1 MAILNT
7 NWIWVKANSH
17 AEDINQLT
25 EDERY
30 WDGPKLCP
38 IIFPWRFSSVLDFLK
53 ESDIP
58 LETITKL
65 KISGTINSVDIR
77 VLRELSGIGSF
88 LSYPWEYYEGEPLH
102 FDSFDNHLIALDLSD
117 AEIVSNQ
124 WYRRIDSYDKHG
136 YWSMGIF
143 GNKEFSDYCHP
154 YELDDWFIGS
164 TTLEHLVLPSNIIR
178 VNSIPTIK
186 NLYAKPDSEIIR
198 DVLWEK
204 AGLSKPIIRK
214 IEELIQSDDK
224 DNGISNAIKLN
235 KQNNEKQHMANDKEK
250 SEEPRNSD
258 IGLYDKK
265 TVENTRAEQIL
276 KQAKSIC
283 EGGENNDKTLT
294 DSHKAFLLFQEAAQM
309 GNAEAQC
316 CLGCCYRNGYGT
328 QVDHQKARFWYDNSS
343 KNGCSRALEHIAQ
356 TYKNGQGV
364 SQSYE
369 KAVEWYTKAAEQG
382 RAIAQFN
389 LGIYYA
395 KGQGVPQNYEKAA
408 EWYTKA
414 AEQGNASAQTNLGS
428 CYYNGN
434 GVPQS
439 YEKAVEWYTKAAEQG
454 EAIAQFCLGN
464 CCYYGNGVSQSYE
477 KAVEWYTKAAEQGDE
492 TAQYKLGLCYYN
504 GQGVSQSYEK
514 AVEWFTK
521 VAEQGNTKAQI
532 KLKELGD
539 CYYYGKGVPQ
549 NYEKAAGCYLKAAE
563 HDAIVLYNLGC
574 CCLNKGSKGCEEAVY
589 WYAKSAILGNVTA
602 QGMVEIWQNAPHI
615 YENAVEVFTKAA
627 EQGNA
632 IAQLYLGDCYAKGLC
647 LPKNY
652 KIAVC
657 WYALSAILGNA
668 NAQYNLGYCFER
680 GQGILQSYEGAVYWY
695 TKAAEQGHSAAQNEL
710 GNCYYDGKGVPQ
722 SYEKAQEWFIKA
734 AKQGD
739 VWAEMKLDPYYAKKN
754 DSKVAT
760 TSNNDV
766 INIDKRYDKGASVYQ
781 GFNYDQQT
789 VIKLYKGHH
798 LVLAPPGCGKTRVLA
813 ERVMHAIDNGIQVE
827 DMLCLTFT
835 NRAAREMKERI
846 DNRIGNEIVDN
857 LFVGN
862 VHHFCSTMLRENK
875 VIVQKTT
882 IIDDEEKS
890 VIIRDIIRR
899 CFRLDLVNV
908 EEYYNFQHLL
918 HQVEHNHPEDI
929 IVRPELKRHFEDAK
943 FMRIAREYTSYKK
956 KYDLLDFEDLLLYG
970 YDYLIE
976 HKNEVKR
983 YSWIQV
989 DEVQDLNRLQL
1000 AIIELVTAPN
1010 NPCVVYLG
1018 DEQQA
1023 IYSFMGAKLST
1034 LSYLKDQCQGNIH
1047 HFHGNYRSPKYLL
1060 DIFNQYAEINLH
1072 VDKDILPQAQ
1082 GENADLQ
1089 QPQDALLMESCEL
1102 REGFNENDFCAY
1114 DMAVERALSY
1124 NDGRTAILTYSNKDC
1139 DKISER
1145 LARRKVEHFKISGTD
1160 FLWTKEVK
1168 LIFSHLNVF
1177 TQPENIMSWAN
1188 ILMGIGVCQKM
1199 ETAHQLITEANNA
1212 CLRGNDLLDDAR
1224 RNLIKNFIHDYPNE
1238 FVIFDTE
1245 TTGLDVNNDDIVE
1258 IAAIHISNGIVVD
1271 ELDLMLYTDK
1281 TIPLMLGDIENP
1293 LPDEYKKREKMD
1305 RKEGLLMFL
1314 NWVGNTP
1321 VLAHNAKY
1329 DYQIL
1334 DANLQRDCRI
1344 DDLAKRW
1351 IKVHDSLA
1359 ITRVVEPDLNSY
1371 KLKDLLATFDLQGK
1385 NSHLAI
1391 DDVKATKSLV
1401 DYCYKKANHVFILQN
1416 EFYANHRE
1424 IIAKIKEQYGE
1435 LYRHTELLLSKKA
1448 EEGKRNLLA
1457 TETEY
1462 AYHYF
1467 TERGFIEELDKM
1479 KYLLPFLS
1487 EDFIPKEAN
1496 LSLRQLLDKYMIE
1509 LNTLRESDLCESK
1522 SLKDK
1527 VKVYISTVHRA
1538 KGLEFENV
1546 VIFDVRDG
1554 FYPFYEWNNILR
1566 DSSDPKERERAKQGI
1581 QEDARKLYVAISRAK
1596 KRLCIQYPRNNTGYG
1611 KFGWYQHPANV
1622 SPFVT
1627 CIYPMFK

>member
-1 MAILNT
+1 MKYRDIVEIVFGGLGCVLFPIILIFGALAYIFIGT
-7 NWIWVKANSH
+7 MIWVAFGLAIKYWYLTITGVVLLLVGYYYYIKITERYNERKQEKASELERQKTCELCKKHLELEKPYRHKVFGLDDFSKKELKWHKYGKAIIIQNNEKGFCVEIFNILQKLSTSSGFHSINSYTIPIF
-17 AEDINQLT
+17 DVDCKFSINSLVDLKGSEIVCIFT
-25 EDERY
+25 EDMKRHIY
-30 WDGPKLCP
+30 INPKLFSNEESGALLKYEQLYP
-38 IIFPWRFSSVLDFLK
+38 TDAKKDFPFKVDIMNAKELLDQSDEIKLEKNNGKWGLK
-53 ESDIP
+53 CVKLEGEVTKFIP
-58 LETITKL
+58 LLHNLQIESLPTPKWELANKQAKLYLYHFGAYEKNEKYVPNNIFADHTQPAFVWKETN
-65 KISGTINSVDIR
+65 KIY
-77 VLRELSGIGSF
+77 L
-88 LSYPWEYYEGEPLH
+88 
-102 FDSFDNHLIALDLSD
+102 
-117 AEIVSNQ
+117 
-124 WYRRIDSYDKHG
+124 
-136 YWSMGIF
+136 
-143 GNKEFSDYCHP
+143 
-154 YELDDWFIGS
+154 
-164 TTLEHLVLPSNIIR
+164 
-178 VNSIPTIK
+178 
-186 NLYAKPDSEIIR
+186 DSEIIF
-198 DVLWEK
+198 DVKLDLAFTVVEFVSLCDGK
-204 AGLSKPIIRK
+204 RTTVNIIDSQYSIKGTVVKTIEFPSFDGIFAPIYQEYLAKMLALAQKCDECIKKCGLVAENNMNSNNRTALIDYESNGFKSERRHDYQEMKTMLNKPQIRT
-214 IEELIQSDDK
+214 K
-224 DNGISNAIKLN
+224 DNLP
-235 KQNNEKQHMANDKEK
+235 KEHK
-250 SEEPRNSD
+250 
-258 IGLYDKK
+258 
-265 TVENTRAEQIL
+265 
-276 KQAKSIC
+276 
-283 EGGENNDKTLT
+283 NNDQ
-294 DSHKAFLLFQEAAQM
+294 D
-309 GNAEAQC
+309 
-316 CLGCCYRNGYGT
+316 
-328 QVDHQKARFWYDNSS
+328 
-343 KNGCSRALEHIAQ
+343 I
-356 TYKNGQGV
+356 
-364 SQSYE
+364 
-369 KAVEWYTKAAEQG
+369 
-382 RAIAQFN
+382 
-389 LGIYYA
+389 
-395 KGQGVPQNYEKAA
+395 
-408 EWYTKA
+408 
-414 AEQGNASAQTNLGS
+414 
-428 CYYNGN
+428 
-434 GVPQS
+434 
-439 YEKAVEWYTKAAEQG
+439 
-454 EAIAQFCLGN
+454 
-464 CCYYGNGVSQSYE
+464 
-477 KAVEWYTKAAEQGDE
+477 
-492 TAQYKLGLCYYN
+492 
-504 GQGVSQSYEK
+504 
-514 AVEWFTK
+514 
-521 VAEQGNTKAQI
+521 
-532 KLKELGD
+532 
-539 CYYYGKGVPQ
+539 
-549 NYEKAAGCYLKAAE
+549 
-563 HDAIVLYNLGC
+563 
-574 CCLNKGSKGCEEAVY
+574 
-589 WYAKSAILGNVTA
+589 
-602 QGMVEIWQNAPHI
+602 
-615 YENAVEVFTKAA
+615 
-627 EQGNA
+627 
-632 IAQLYLGDCYAKGLC
+632 
-647 LPKNY
+647 
-652 KIAVC
+652 
-657 WYALSAILGNA
+657 
-668 NAQYNLGYCFER
+668 
-680 GQGILQSYEGAVYWY
+680 
-695 TKAAEQGHSAAQNEL
+695 
-710 GNCYYDGKGVPQ
+710 
-722 SYEKAQEWFIKA
+722 
-734 AKQGD
+734 
-739 VWAEMKLDPYYAKKN
+739 
-754 DSKVAT
+754 
-760 TSNNDV
+760 
-766 INIDKRYDKGASVYQ
+766 
-781 GFNYDQQT
+781 
-789 VIKLYKGHH
+789 VIKLLFGNN

-813 ERVMHAIDNGIQVE
+813 ERVMNAIDNGIKVE

-846 DNRIGNEIVDN
+846 DNRIGNEVVDN

-890 VIIRDIIRR
+890 VIIRDIIRH
-899 CFRLDLVNV
+899 CLGLDLVNV

-918 HQVEHNHPEDI
+918 HQVEHHHPEDI
-929 IVRPELKRHFEDAK
+929 IVRPELKRHFEDAN

-1060 DIFNQYAEINLH
+1060 DIFNQYAEFNLH

-1089 QPQDALLMESCEL
+1089 QPKDALLMESCEL
-1102 REGFNENDFCAY
+1102 REGFYEYDFCAY

-1124 NDGRTAILTYSNKDC
+1124 SDGRTAILTYSNKDC

-1145 LARRKVEHFKISGTD
+1145 LAHKNIEHFKISGTD

-1177 TQPENIMSWAN
+1177 TQPENIMSWAR
-1188 ILMGIGVCQKM
+1188 ILMGIGVCQKL
-1199 ETAHQLITEANNA
+1199 EIAHQLISEANKA

-1224 RNLIKNFIHDYPNE
+1224 RNLIKNFIHDYPHE

-1293 LPDEYKKREKMD
+1293 LPDEYKKREKKD

-1314 NWVGNTP
+1314 NWVGDTP

-1359 ITRVVEPDLNSY
+1359 ITRVIEPNLNSY
-1371 KLKDLLATFDLQGK
+1371 KLKDLLATFNLQGK

-1401 DYCYKKANHVFILQN
+1401 DYCYKKANHAFILQN

-1435 LYRHTELLLSKKA
+1435 LYRHTESLLSKKA
-1448 EEGKRNLLA
+1448 EEGERNLLA
-1457 TETEY
+1457 SETEY

-1467 TERGFIEELDKM
+1467 AERGFIEEFDKM

-1522 SLKDK
+1522 NLKDK

-1546 VIFDVRDG
+1546 VVFDVRDG

-1566 DSSDPKERERAKQGI
+1566 DSSDPKERERAKLGI

-1596 KRLCIQYPRNNTGYG
+1596 KRLCIQYPERNTGRSKNGQWFDWPAKPSPFIEKIDFNKKTSITEPSKFGQHDEPSNCDVENRLNSWQTLLEKYKPDWKEVSKRKFKEIECAHISEAVVVPSKYG
-1611 KFGWYQHPANV
+1611 KSVCFNIIGKGKAFIPLDPIARAEIGDKLNPAEIELV
-1622 SPFVT
+1622 SLKYVGDNPIQAKTDIMRIRIPEKDV
-1627 CIYPMFK
+1627 

>member
-17 AEDINQLT
+17 TEDKSQLT

-30 WDGPKLCP
+30 WDEPKKLCP
-38 IIFPWRFSSVLDFLK
+38 VIFPWRFSSVFEYLK
-53 ESDIP
+53 SLNIPFES
-58 LETITKL
+58 ITKL
-65 KISGTINSVDIR
+65 KVSGKINSVDIR
-77 VLRELSGIGSF
+77 FLRELAGITSH
-88 LSYPWEYYEGEPLH
+88 LTYCWEYYEGEPLV
-102 FDSFDNHLIALDLSD
+102 FDELDGNLMFLDLSE
-117 AEIVSNQ
+117 AEIISKQ
-124 WYRRIDSYDKHG
+124 WYRRIDGYDKHG
-136 YWSMGIF
+136 FWSMGLF
-143 GNKEFSDYCHP
+143 SNKEFTDYCHP
-154 YELDDWFIGS
+154 YELDDWFVGS
-164 TTLEHLVLPSNIIR
+164 TKLEHLVLPSIIKK
-178 VNSIPTIK
+178 VNKIPSVK
-186 NLYAKPDSEIIR
+186 NLYAIPNSIILQ
-198 DVLWEK
+198 DTLWEK
-204 AGLSKPIIRK
+204 AGLSKPIIRD
-214 IEELIQSDDK
+214 IEELRPFLEG
-224 DNGISNAIKLN
+224 NNISNISMSE
-235 KQNNEKQHMANDKEK
+235 KQNNEKLEMTNDKEK
-250 SEEPRNSD
+250 SEEAPNSTTV
-258 IGLYDKK
+258 LHNEK
-265 TVENTRAEQIL
+265 TVGFVWAEQL
-276 KQAKSIC
+276 WKQAESIC
-283 EGGENNDKTLT
+283 EGKKNGDKSQP
-294 DSHKAFLLFQEAAQM
+294 DSHRAFLLFQEAAQI
-309 GNAEAQC
+309 GNVEAQC
-316 CLGCCYRNGYGT
+316 CLGCCYRHGYGT
-328 QVDHQKARFWYDNSS
+328 QVDHQKARFWYDKSS
-343 KNGCSRALEHIAQ
+343 RNGCLRALDHIAH
-356 TYKNGQGV
+356 TYLNGQ
-364 SQSYE
+364 
-369 KAVEWYTKAAEQG
+369 
-382 RAIAQFN
+382 
-389 LGIYYA
+389 
-395 KGQGVPQNYEKAA
+395 
-408 EWYTKA
+408 
-414 AEQGNASAQTNLGS
+414 
-428 CYYNGN
+428 

-454 EAIAQFCLGN
+454 FSSAQAALGY
-464 CCYYGNGVSQSYE
+464 CYYNGMGVTKNYE
-477 KAVEWYTKAAEQGDE
+477 KAIEWYTKAAEQGN
-492 TAQYKLGLCYYN
+492 TNAQERLKELGDHYYYGRGVLKSYEIAADCYSKIAEKVDATVQYDLGYRFSKGQDTSQNYEKAVFWYTKAAEQGHTGAQNNLGVCYKN
-504 GQGVSQSYEK
+504 GHGVPQNYEK

-521 VAEQGNTKAQI
+521 AAENGNANAKCN
-532 KLKELGD
+532 LGF
-539 CYYYGKGVPQ
+539 CYEEGKGVPQ
-549 NYEKAAGCYLKAAE
+549 NYE
-563 HDAIVLYNLGC
+563 
-574 CCLNKGSKGCEEAVY
+574 
-589 WYAKSAILGNVTA
+589 
-602 QGMVEIWQNAPHI
+602 
-615 YENAVEVFTKAA
+615 
-627 EQGNA
+627 
-632 IAQLYLGDCYAKGLC
+632 
-647 LPKNY
+647 
-652 KIAVC
+652 IAVC
-657 WYALSAILGNA
+657 WYAFAAILGNA
-668 NAQYNLGYCFER
+668 RAQLNLGGCFER
-680 GQGILQSYEGAVYWY
+680 GQGVLQNYDGAAYWY
-695 TKAAEQGHSAAQNEL
+695 TKAAEQGNEIAQFCL
-710 GNCYYDGKGVPQ
+710 GTLYFKGIGVSQ
-722 SYEKAQEWFIKA
+722 SYEKAAEWYKKA
-734 AKQGD
+734 ANQGFS
-739 VWAEMKLDPYYAKKN
+739 YAKEMLDACYAKIFEN
-754 DSKVAT
+754 LKRLMYESTQKMIDENHEKSYGVPQYV
-760 TSNNDV
+760 NNVFNQDQKEV
-766 INIDKRYDKGASVYQ
+766 IN
-781 GFNYDQQT
+781 
-789 VIKLYKGHH
+789 LYEGHH

-813 ERVMHAIDNGIQVE
+813 ERVMNAIDNGIKVE

-970 YDYLIE
+970 YDYLIL
-976 HKNEVKR
+976 HQNEVKR

-1371 KLKDLLATFDLQGK
+1371 KLKDLLATFNLQGK

-1546 VIFDVRDG
+1546 VVFDVRDG

-1566 DSSDPKERERAKQGI
+1566 DSSDPKEKERAKQGI